1 MSFTSILKNISSS
14 WVQKIFTYR
23 KSASYIVS
31 NKFPTYG
38 LQNVFEISFTHCVIL
53 YRLAFVLSYSL
64 TFRIQIVG
72 QQLSMLLHIGDP
84 ANKWRILLQLNRN
97 MEDLG
102 ANSVSIQ
109 LPTINGD
116 SGLYSLSRSE
126 YGQSNAHSNL

>member
-1 MSFTSILKNISSS
+1 
-14 WVQKIFTYR
+14 
-23 KSASYIVS
+23 
-31 NKFPTYG
+31 
-38 LQNVFEISFTHCVIL
+38 
-53 YRLAFVLSYSL
+53 
-64 TFRIQIVG
+64 
-72 QQLSMLLHIGDP
+72 MLLHIGDP

-116 SGLYSLSRSE
+116 SGIYSLSRSE